1 MTRKICF
8 FDIDGTLW
16 DRENRIPESAVSAIR
31 RLRANGHQALICS
44 GRSRSYIRH
53 PDLLAIGFDGIV
65 SGAGTMLELDGKT
78 VFNRVLPPE
87 AVLKAV
93 ETALA
98 LSWTPLL
105 EGVRTT
111 CIDREGFPIPPY
123 YDKLARELGD
133 TLEPLS
139 RRWGQWDDISKLT
152 VIAREG
158 AADLER
164 LREILGGT
172 FDFVIHEPW
181 LAELVPPGVNKGTG
195 LTEACR
201 ALGADPKDSVAFGDS
216 ANDLDMIRAAGTGV
230 CMGNGTEALK
240 QAADLVA
247 ASMEDDGIEKA
258 LIALGLIG
266 AEEEAGRTES

>member
-31 RLRANGHQALICS
+31 RLRANGHPALICS

-53 PDLLAIGFDGIV
+53 PGLLSIGFDGIV
-65 SGAGTMLELDGKT
+65 SGAGTMLELDGKV
-78 VFNRVLPPE
+78 VFNHVLPPE
-87 AVLKAV
+87 DVLKAV
-93 ETALA
+93 ETALT

-105 EGVRTT
+105 EGVYTT

-123 YDKLARELGD
+123 YDKLARELGEV
-133 TLEPLS
+133 LEPLS
-139 RRWGQWDDISKLT
+139 ARWAEWDDISKLT

-158 AADLER
+158 AAEMGK
-164 LREILGGT
+164 LRETLGST
-172 FDFVIHEPW
+172 FDFVVHEPW

-195 LTEACR
+195 LTETCR
-201 ALGADPKDSVAFGDS
+201 ILGADPRDAVAFGDS
-216 ANDLDMIRAAGTGV
+216 ANDLDMLRAAGTGV

-240 QAADLVA
+240 KEADLVT
-247 ASMEDDGIEKA
+247 ASMEDDGIERA
-258 LIALGLIG
+258 LIQLGLIG
-266 AEEEAGRTES
+266 PNAA